1 MLRQICA
8 WIILHSRLMSL
19 NESFSKQATA
29 MAEKT
34 LPEELLISRDKIDQI
49 DTDLLNLLAER
60 FALTF
65 RVGEIKALQSV
76 DSFDPE
82 REAQKIEKLREQ
94 SAKLNLNPDLVE
106 HLFTQIM
113 KEVVKNH
120 QLHKQ
125 RQQQQ

>member
-65 RVGEIKALQSV
+65 RVGEIKALQSL

>member
-1 MLRQICA
+1 
-8 WIILHSRLMSL
+8 
-19 NESFSKQATA
+19 

-65 RVGEIKALQSV
+65 RVGEIKALQSL